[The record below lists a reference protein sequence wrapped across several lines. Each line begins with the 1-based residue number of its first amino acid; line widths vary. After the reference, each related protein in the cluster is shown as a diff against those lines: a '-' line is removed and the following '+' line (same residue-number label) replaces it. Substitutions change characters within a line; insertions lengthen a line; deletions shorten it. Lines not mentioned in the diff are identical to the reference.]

1 MSGSGDKSGTSP
13 KGGKDDMNKNDKND
27 RAAALIREL
36 LAELGEDPKRE
47 GLLSTPRRVSEALR
61 YFTQGYG
68 VNVDEI
74 VAEAIFEEKQEE
86 MILLKD
92 IDFYSLCEHHL
103 VPFFGKCHI
112 AYIPDNRIIGLSK
125 LARVVDVFAR
135 RLQVQ
140 ERMTREIAQAIDHH
154 LKPHGVAVVIE
165 AQHLCMMM
173 RGVEKQNS
181 LATTSTMLGEF
192 KENAATRMEFL
203 SLLGG
208 LRKAY

>member
-1 MSGSGDKSGTSP
+1 MS
-13 KGGKDDMNKNDKND
+13 KNAEND

-36 LAELGEDPKRE
+36 LAEMGEDPKRE

-68 VNVDEI
+68 VDVDKI
-74 VAEAIFEEKQEE
+74 VSDAVFEEKQEE
-86 MILLKD
+86 MVLLKD

-112 AYIPDNRIIGLSK
+112 AYVPDNRIIGLSK
-125 LARVVDVFAR
+125 LARIVDVFAR

-140 ERMTREIAQAIDHH
+140 ERMTREIAHAIDRH

-181 LATTSTMLGEF
+181 IATTSTMLGEF
-192 KENAATRMEFL
+192 KENAASRMEFF

>member
-1 MSGSGDKSGTSP
+1 
-13 KGGKDDMNKNDKND
+13 MNKNVEND

-36 LAELGEDPKRE
+36 LAELGEDPKRD

-68 VNVDEI
+68 VDVDEI
-74 VAEAIFEEKQEE
+74 VSDAIFEEKQEE
-86 MILLKD
+86 MVLLKD

-112 AYIPDNRIIGLSK
+112 AYVPDNRIIGLSK
-125 LARVVDVFAR
+125 LARVVDVYAR

-140 ERMTREIAQAIDHH
+140 ERMTREIAHAIDRH

-181 LATTSTMLGEF
+181 IATTSTMLGEF
-192 KENAATRMEFL
+192 
-203 SLLGG
+203 
-208 LRKAY
+208 

>member
-1 MSGSGDKSGTSP
+1 MSKNV
-13 KGGKDDMNKNDKND
+13 GKD

-36 LAELGEDPKRE
+36 LAELGENPKRE
-47 GLLSTPRRVSEALR
+47 GLLATPRRVSEALR

-68 VNVDEI
+68 VDVDEI
-74 VAEAIFEEKQEE
+74 VSDAIFEEKQEE
-86 MILLKD
+86 MVLLKD

-112 AYIPDNRIIGLSK
+112 AYVPDNRIIGLSK

-140 ERMTREIAQAIDHH
+140 ERMTREIAHAIDRH

-181 LATTSTMLGEF
+181 IATTSTMLGEF

-208 LRKAY
+208 MRKAY

>member
-1 MSGSGDKSGTSP
+1 
-13 KGGKDDMNKNDKND
+13 MNKNVEND

-36 LAELGEDPKRE
+36 LAELGEDPKRD
-47 GLLSTPRRVSEALR
+47 GLR

-68 VNVDEI
+68 VDVDEI
-74 VAEAIFEEKQEE
+74 VSDAIFEEKQEE
-86 MILLKD
+86 MVLLKD

-112 AYIPDNRIIGLSK
+112 AYVPDNRIIGLSK
-125 LARVVDVFAR
+125 LARVVDVYAR

-140 ERMTREIAQAIDHH
+140 ERMTREIAHAIDRH

-181 LATTSTMLGEF
+181 IATTSTMLGEF
-192 KENAATRMEFL
+192 KENAATRMEFF

>member
-1 MSGSGDKSGTSP
+1 MKGSGE
-13 KGGKDDMNKNDKND
+13 KGD
-27 RAAALIREL
+27 RAAALVREL
-36 LAELGEDPKRE
+36 LAELGEDPGRG
-47 GLLSTPRRVSEALR
+47 GLLSTPKRVSEALR

-68 VNVDEI
+68 VDLNEVLADA
-74 VAEAIFEEKQEE
+74 VFEEKQEE
-86 MILLKD
+86 MVVLKD

-125 LARVVDVFAR
+125 LARIVDVFAR

-140 ERMTREIAQAIDHH
+140 ERMTRQIAEAIEHH
-154 LKPHGVAVVIE
+154 LNPQGVGVVIE

-173 RGVEKQNS
+173 RGVEKQNCI
-181 LATTSTMLGEF
+181 ATTSAMLGAF
-192 KENAATRMEFL
+192 RENAATRTEFF

-208 LRKAY
+208 LKKAY

>member
-1 MSGSGDKSGTSP
+1 
-13 KGGKDDMNKNDKND
+13 MNKNVEND

-36 LAELGEDPKRE
+36 LAELGEDPTRE
-47 GLLSTPRRVSEALR
+47 GLLSTPRRVSEAFR
-61 YFTQGYG
+61 YFTEGYG
-68 VNVDEI
+68 VDIDEI
-74 VAEAIFEEKQEE
+74 VSDAIFEEKQEE
-86 MILLKD
+86 MVLLKD

-140 ERMTREIAQAIDHH
+140 ERMTREIAHAIHRH
-154 LKPHGVAVVIE
+154 LKPHGIAVVIE

-181 LATTSTMLGEF
+181 IATTSTMLGEF
-192 KENAATRMEFL
+192 KDNAATRMEFF

>member
-1 MSGSGDKSGTSP
+1 
-13 KGGKDDMNKNDKND
+13 MNKNVEND

-36 LAELGEDPKRE
+36 LAELGEDPKRD

-68 VNVDEI
+68 VDVDEI
-74 VAEAIFEEKQEE
+74 VSDAIFEEKQEE
-86 MILLKD
+86 MVLLKD

-112 AYIPDNRIIGLSK
+112 AYVPDNRIIGLSK
-125 LARVVDVFAR
+125 LARVVDVYAR

-140 ERMTREIAQAIDHH
+140 ERMTREIAHAIDRH

-181 LATTSTMLGEF
+181 IATTSTMLGEF
-192 KENAATRMEFL
+192 KENAATRMEFF

>member
-1 MSGSGDKSGTSP
+1 MSKNV
-13 KGGKDDMNKNDKND
+13 GKD

-36 LAELGEDPKRE
+36 LAELGENPKRE
-47 GLLSTPRRVSEALR
+47 GLLATPRRVSEALR

-68 VNVDEI
+68 VDVDEI
-74 VAEAIFEEKQEE
+74 VSDAIFEEKQEE
-86 MILLKD
+86 MVLLKD

-112 AYIPDNRIIGLSK
+112 AYVPDNRIIGLSK

-140 ERMTREIAQAIDHH
+140 ERMTREIAHAIDRH

-181 LATTSTMLGEF
+181 IATTSTMLGEF
-192 KENAATRMEFL
+192 KENTATRMEFL

-208 LRKAY
+208 MRKAY